1 MDNYDDIIN
10 LPHHV
15 SKRHPQMSMWNRAA
29 QFAPFAA
36 LTGHEESLKTLM
48 TIVALLCFSLWN
60 TVSAQELPDDGQL
73 TIRPMLQKLGERLLK
88 GKTGSIVAINPA
100 NGEILCLA
108 TNTPQGSDVR
118 QAIGK
123 PQAPGSTFKTAQAL
137 TLLSEGIVTP
147 QTTVACVDGVT
158 DGNIKVGCHKHRSP
172 LALKDALAQSCNTW
186 FLMTFASMIND
197 DFMYET
203 KDEAITTWRSYMQS
217 MGLGGP
223 MHIDIQGEQGGLLA
237 GADYLNRRY
246 KNGWDGKTI
255 WWAGMGQG
263 DVTCTPLQLCNLA
276 VTIANRGWYFVP
288 HIHKDTKNERY
299 LKKRETKVKKE
310 AYAPVIEGMR
320 MAVVKGTAT
329 SIKTT
334 YPICGK
340 TGTVENPGK
349 DHSVFIAFAPMD
361 NPKIAVSV
369 YVEHGGFGADMA
381 APMAGLIIEE
391 YLKGELSKTSEA
403 KAKKL
408 SSVRTY

>member
-1 MDNYDDIIN
+1 M
-10 LPHHV
+10 
-15 SKRHPQMSMWNRAA
+15 A
-29 QFAPFAA
+29 
-36 LTGHEESLKTLM
+36 M
-48 TIVALLCFSLWN
+48 TIK
-60 TVSAQELPDDGQL
+60 AQGLPTDGPL
-73 TIRPMLQKLGERLLK
+73 TIRQPLQQLGERLLK

-100 NGEILCLA
+100 NGEIICLA

-147 QTTVACVDGVT
+147 DTKMECNSGIT

-172 LALKDALAQSCNTW
+172 LNLKDALAQSCNTW
-186 FLMTFASMIND
+186 FIVNFGSMIND

-203 KDEAITTWRSYMQS
+203 KEAAITTWRSYMQS

-246 KNGWDGKTI
+246 KEGWDGKTI

-276 VTIANRGWYFVP
+276 VTIANRGWYYVP
-288 HIHKDTKNERY
+288 HIHKDTNNQRY
-299 LKKRETKVKKE
+299 LTKRQTKVAKE
-310 AYAPVIEGMR
+310 AYAPVVEGMR
-320 MAVVKGTAT
+320 LAVENGTAT
-329 SIKTT
+329 SIKTS

-340 TGTVENPGK
+340 TGTIENPGE
-349 DHSVFIAFAPMD
+349 DHSAFIAFAPMN
-361 NPKIAVSV
+361 NPKIAIAV
-369 YVEHGGFGADMA
+369 YVEHGGFGADLA
-381 APMAGLIIEE
+381 APMAGLIIEA
-391 YLKGELSKTSEA
+391 YLKGQLSKESEE
-403 KAKKL
+403 KAKRIERKKIN
-408 SSVRTY
+408 

>member
-1 MDNYDDIIN
+1 MK
-10 LPHHV
+10 
-15 SKRHPQMSMWNRAA
+15 SKILLTA
-29 QFAPFAA
+29 FAVMIGYCTA
-36 LTGHEESLKTLM
+36 
-48 TIVALLCFSLWN
+48 C
-60 TVSAQELPDDGQL
+60 AQELPTDGKL
-73 TIRPMLQKLGERLLK
+73 TIRPMLQKLGERLLQ

-108 TNTPQGSDVR
+108 TNTPNGYDVR

-147 QTTVACVDGVT
+147 ETTVECNNGVT
-158 DGNIKVGCHKHRSP
+158 DGNIKVGCHKHQTP
-172 LALKDALAQSCNTW
+172 MALKEALAQSCNTW

-197 DFMYET
+197 DFMYES

-223 MHIDIQGEQGGLLA
+223 MHIDIKGEQGGLLA

-246 KNGWDGKTI
+246 KDGWDGKTI

-276 VTIANRGWYFVP
+276 VTIANRGWYYVP

-310 AYAPVIEGMR
+310 SYTPVIEGMR
-320 MAVVKGTAT
+320 MAVEKGTAT
-329 SIKTT
+329 CIKTT

-340 TGTVENPGK
+340 TGTIENPGQ
-349 DHSVFIAFAPMD
+349 DHSAFIAFAPMK

-369 YVEHGGFGADMA
+369 YVEHGGFGADLA
-381 APMAGLIIEE
+381 APIAGLIIEE
-391 YLKGELSKTSEA
+391 YLKGKLSEDSEA
-403 KAKKL
+403 KAKRIAAK
-408 SSVRTY
+408 TIGKE